1 MEITLRISKSAFV
14 SSILILMQRESN
26 EGREDSKSLEANTK
40 QYIVQ
45 PLVLLIFYHRRGKN
59 EFIHQIAKTVDIIK
73 FVRLIVRTR
82 VDRLIFQI
90 FHSVAIRD

>member
-1 MEITLRISKSAFV
+1 MEITLRISKSAFA

-59 EFIHQIAKTVDIIK
+59 ESIHQIAKTVDIIK
-73 FVRLIVRTR
+73 FVRLTVRTR

-90 FHSVAIRD
+90 FHSVATRD

>member
-1 MEITLRISKSAFV
+1 MKILIRITLNDNFSPMEITLRISKSAFA

-59 EFIHQIAKTVDIIK
+59 ESIHQIAKTVDI
-73 FVRLIVRTR
+73 T
-82 VDRLIFQI
+82 
-90 FHSVAIRD
+90 